1 VRPVDATLSNGLLLI
16 LSACLPGLSHALD
29 WVHQERRSGMSDTD
43 GPGAPSQRTLG
54 AREATTAAMLDAAE
68 ELFAAHGF
76 TAVSVRDIAKQA
88 GVSHAL
94 VHRYLGSKDDI
105 YRKVLERNED
115 VMVAVAAG
123 TDDLMEAVAHMFR
136 EGLAHRQ
143 YLRLV
148 THSALHGL
156 PFDATMGRFP
166 ATELLIELAGRSTG
180 EAPSCGDVDPRVAIA
195 ATVALCLGWVSL
207 EPWLVPAA
215 GLQDEDEVLVLA
227 QLERV
232 VRCLIAGTIPG
243 VCVTDE
249 GRG

>member
-1 VRPVDATLSNGLLLI
+1 MI
-16 LSACLPGLSHALD
+16 
-29 WVHQERRSGMSDTD
+29 DTG
-43 GPGAPSQRTLG
+43 GPGASAERTRG

-68 ELFAAHGF
+68 ELFAAYGF

-94 VHRYLGSKDDI
+94 VHRYLGNKDDI
-105 YRKVLERNED
+105 YRKVLQRNED
-115 VMVAVAAG
+115 VMLAAAAG

-156 PFDATMGRFP
+156 PFEATMGRFP
-166 ATELLIELAGRSTG
+166 ATELLVELAGRSKG
-180 EAPSCGDVDPRVAIA
+180 ESPSCGDVDPRLVIA
-195 ATVALCLGWVSL
+195 AVVALYLGWISL

-215 GLQDEDEVLVLA
+215 GLQDEDEAMLLA

-232 VRCLIAGTIPG
+232 IRCLIAATIPG
-243 VCVTDE
+243 ASGRDE
-249 GRG
+249 GGG

>member
-1 VRPVDATLSNGLLLI
+1 MI
-16 LSACLPGLSHALD
+16 
-29 WVHQERRSGMSDTD
+29 DTG
-43 GPGAPSQRTLG
+43 GPGASAERTRG

-68 ELFAAHGF
+68 ELFAAYGF

-94 VHRYLGSKDDI
+94 VHRYLGNKDDI
-105 YRKVLERNED
+105 YRKVLQRNED
-115 VMVAVAAG
+115 VMLAAAAG
-123 TDDLMEAVAHMFR
+123 TNDLLEAVSHMFH

-143 YLRLV
+143 YLRLI

-156 PFDATMGRFP
+156 SFDATIGRFP

-195 ATVALCLGWVSL
+195 AVVALYLGWVSL

-215 GLQDEDEVLVLA
+215 GLQDEDEAMVLA
-227 QLERV
+227 HLERV
-232 VRCLIAGTIPG
+232 IRCLITGTIPG
-243 VCVTDE
+243 AS
-249 GRG
+249 GRDDMSG

>member
-1 VRPVDATLSNGLLLI
+1 MI
-16 LSACLPGLSHALD
+16 
-29 WVHQERRSGMSDTD
+29 DT
-43 GPGAPSQRTLG
+43 GAPGASAERTRG

-94 VHRYLGSKDDI
+94 VHRYLGNKDDI
-105 YRKVLERNED
+105 YRKVLQRNED
-115 VMVAVAAG
+115 VMLAAAAG

-156 PFDATMGRFP
+156 PFEATMGRFP
-166 ATELLIELAGRSTG
+166 ATELLVELAGRSKG
-180 EAPSCGDVDPRVAIA
+180 ESPSCGDVDPRLVIA
-195 ATVALCLGWVSL
+195 AVVALYLGWISL

-215 GLQDEDEVLVLA
+215 GLQDEDEAMLLA

-232 VRCLIAGTIPG
+232 IGCLIAATIPG
-243 VCVTDE
+243 AAGTDAAD
-249 GRG
+249 G

>member
-1 VRPVDATLSNGLLLI
+1 MI
-16 LSACLPGLSHALD
+16 
-29 WVHQERRSGMSDTD
+29 DTD
-43 GPGAPSQRTLG
+43 APGASAERTRG

-68 ELFAAHGF
+68 ELFAAYGF

-94 VHRYLGSKDDI
+94 VHRYLGNKDDI

-115 VMVAVAAG
+115 VVAAAAAG
-123 TDDLMEAVAHMFR
+123 TDDLMEAVALMFR

-166 ATELLIELAGRSTG
+166 ATELLIELAGRSKG
-180 EAPSCGDVDPRVAIA
+180 EALPCGDVDPRVAIA
-195 ATVALCLGWVSL
+195 AVVALYLGWVSL

-215 GLQDEDEVLVLA
+215 GLQEEDQAMVLA
-227 QLERV
+227 DLERV
-232 VRCLIAGTIPG
+232 IRCLIVGTIPG
-243 VCVTDE
+243 ASGEDVAK
-249 GRG
+249 G

>member
-1 VRPVDATLSNGLLLI
+1 
-16 LSACLPGLSHALD
+16 
-29 WVHQERRSGMSDTD
+29 MSDAD
-43 GPGAPSQRTLG
+43 APGASVKRTNG
-54 AREATTAAMLDAAE
+54 AREATAAAMLEAAE

-76 TAVSVRDIAKQA
+76 SAVSVRDIAKQA

-94 VHRYLGSKDDI
+94 VHRYLGHKEDI

-115 VMVAVAAG
+115 VLVAAAAG
-123 TDDLMEAVAHMFR
+123 TDDLMEGVTLLFR

-156 PFDATMGRFP
+156 PFEATMGRFP

-180 EAPSCGDVDPRVAIA
+180 EAPSCADVDPRVAIA
-195 ATVALCLGWVSL
+195 AVVALYLGWISL

-215 GLQDEDEVLVLA
+215 GLQDENEAAVLA
-227 QLERV
+227 QLDRV
-232 VRCLIAGTIPG
+232 IHCLLAATIPG
-243 VCVTDE
+243 ASGTDE
-249 GRG
+249 ADG

>member
-1 VRPVDATLSNGLLLI
+1 
-16 LSACLPGLSHALD
+16 
-29 WVHQERRSGMSDTD
+29 MDTD
-43 GPGAPSQRTLG
+43 GLGAPSQRTRG
-54 AREATTAAMLDAAE
+54 AREATTAAMLEAAE
-68 ELFAAHGF
+68 ELFAAYGF

-105 YRKVLERNED
+105 YRKVLQRNED
-115 VMVAVAAG
+115 VIAAAGAG
-123 TDDLMEAVAHMFR
+123 TDDLMEAVALMFR

-180 EAPSCGDVDPRVAIA
+180 EAPPCGDVDPRVAIA
-195 ATVALCLGWVSL
+195 AVVALYLGWVSL

-215 GLQDEDEVLVLA
+215 GLQNEDEAMVLA
-227 QLERV
+227 QLERII
-232 VRCLIAGTIPG
+232 RCLLAATIPG
-243 VCVTDE
+243 VSSADE
-249 GRG
+249 ADG

>member
-1 VRPVDATLSNGLLLI
+1 MI
-16 LSACLPGLSHALD
+16 
-29 WVHQERRSGMSDTD
+29 DT
-43 GPGAPSQRTLG
+43 GAPGASAERTRG

-94 VHRYLGSKDDI
+94 VHRYLGNKDDI
-105 YRKVLERNED
+105 YRKVLQRNED
-115 VMVAVAAG
+115 VMLAAAAG

-156 PFDATMGRFP
+156 PFEATMGRFP
-166 ATELLIELAGRSTG
+166 ATELLVELAGRSKG
-180 EAPSCGDVDPRVAIA
+180 ESPSCGDVDPRLVIA
-195 ATVALCLGWVSL
+195 AVVALYLGWISL

-215 GLQDEDEVLVLA
+215 GLQDEDEAMLLA

-232 VRCLIAGTIPG
+232 IRCLIAATIPG
-243 VCVTDE
+243 ASGRDE
-249 GRG
+249 AGG